1 MNDTLEPALR
11 EVAEETLQSLAF
23 LFPLEPET
31 EVEVDQTG
39 ETATARVSYTG
50 PRSGCLLVTVPRSML
65 PSLTA
70 NMLGL
75 PEAQVLAAGQE
86 VDALKE
92 LANVICGN
100 LLPAV
105 AGREAVF
112 RISAPE
118 VLEAGE
124 RDLDPAHGEPAGAA
138 FVPLEEGW
146 ARLELYM
153 GPASSEPGGPG

>member
-1 MNDTLEPALR
+1 MNDTLEPILR
-11 EVAEETLQSLAF
+11 EVAEDTLQSLAF
-23 LFPLEPET
+23 LFPLEPEA
-31 EVEVDQTG
+31 EVDQTG
-39 ETATARVSYTG
+39 ETAIAKVNYTG
-50 PRSGCLLVTVPRSML
+50 PCSGCLLVTVPRSML
-65 PSLTA
+65 PPLTA

-75 PEAQVLAAGQE
+75 PEAQAPAGEEE

-118 VLEAGE
+118 VLEASGP
-124 RDLDPAHGEPAGAA
+124 DLDPAHGEPAGTA

-146 ARLELYM
+146 ARLQLYM
-153 GPASSEPGGPG
+153 GPASSEPGAPA